1 MYSRY
6 FSKAPPTIS
15 IPWYTKVPG
24 TPVKQ
29 DNSANLKIYSNAL
42 KFEPISPQK
51 NSYSGKHSNTLEVL
65 LNSNAKTLKDPS
77 SIVNK
82 MTAFKAFEVH
92 SVICPGGEFE
102 CPDDMTCCKMETGQW
117 GCCPFS
123 HAVCCSDGLHC
134 CPRGHRCDLREG
146 KCDGESSDPIDLIE
160 LLANRRPTNWDLKQI
175 FKLWSSQNCD
185 LSAKE
190 KCLTHTLTY

>member
-82 MTAFKAFEVH
+82 MTAFEVH

-175 FKLWSSQNCD
+175 FKLWSTQNCD

>member
-1 MYSRY
+1 MR
-6 FSKAPPTIS
+6 
-15 IPWYTKVPG
+15 W
-24 TPVKQ
+24 
-29 DNSANLKIYSNAL
+29 NLNQYHL
-42 KFEPISPQK
+42 KS

-82 MTAFKAFEVH
+82 MTAFEVH

-160 LLANRRPTNWDLKQI
+160 LLANRRPTNWDLKQPI
-175 FKLWSSQNCD
+175 IQIMKLTELWFKCEGKMPYPHINILTTTNSRSVFNAPKYFICSPRYSWDKMARSFL
-185 LSAKE
+185 LSFI
-190 KCLTHTLTY
+190 